1 MPTASPSPSILSFA
15 RTLEP
20 SHMLMFSAPAM
31 ASTPS
36 EMVPVTIREEPL
48 RGLNATSKTPLEK
61 RDQAILQVV
70 ESSELA
76 PGHEVL
82 VLRGRLLVKNRY
94 ATPQTCSEPGFL
106 RLHAEVLEQVNGAD
120 AGIMELG
127 TRYAIQIACGMLGWR
142 NYLTAQRHR
151 VTVELGSEQLDFDNL
166 LRDEADPFSLD
177 TASYEAHRRALQTLA
192 GWIADGLSRE
202 TGHGAMLR
210 LTAKYLLGLG
220 ARVYPSQEWPSEDQK
235 RASQRRWPGG
245 EGVTRMLAKLRL
257 PDGGLQA
264 IINDRKAGNALRQI
278 DTWYPDAK
286 RNRPIAVEPYGANS
300 HEARAYRRTVGSMKE
315 IIERLARNGSQA
327 LSREDRM
334 FYTALCIRGGVFGG
348 ADE

>member
-1 MPTASPSPSILSFA
+1 MPTASPSILSFA

-31 ASTPS
+31 ASPLS
-36 EMVPVTIREEPL
+36 EMVPVAIREEPL

-106 RLHAEVLEQVNGAD
+106 RLHAEVLEQVKGAD
-120 AGIMELG
+120 AGITELS

-142 NYLTAQRHR
+142 NFLTAQRHR
-151 VTVELGSEQLDFDNL
+151 VTVELNSEQLDFDNL
-166 LRDEADPFSLD
+166 LRDEANPFSLD
-177 TASYEAHRRALQTLA
+177 TAGYEIHRTALQTLA
-192 GWIADGLSRE
+192 GWIADALSRG
-202 TGHGAMLR
+202 TGHGTMLR
-210 LTAKYLLGLG
+210 LQARYLLGLG

-257 PDGGLQA
+257 PDGGHQA

-286 RNRPIAVEPYGANS
+286 PNRPIAVEPYGANS
-300 HEARAYRRTVGSMKE
+300 HEARAYRRTTGSMKE
-315 IIERLARNGSQA
+315 IIERLAKNGSPA
-327 LSREDRM
+327 LSREDRL